1 MNPANDYTYESS
13 GFDGFLSR
21 SIDNLSRTNLESSG
35 PTSTNIRYD
44 SSQMSGKLGDTIRVG
59 NIYIDGVK
67 GRISI
72 YDNNNE
78 VVRIG
83 ELDG

>member
-44 SSQMSGKLGDTIRVG
+44 SSQMSGRLGDTLQVG
-59 NIYIDGVK
+59 NIRINKTNITISDG
-67 GRISI
+67 GT
-72 YDNNNE
+72 DFLLM
-78 VVRIG
+78 G
-83 ELDG
+83 EDI